1 MTKIILKEIS
11 EGTTRWI
18 CENCNNQIY
27 SVPETLF
34 GKPLINKCPCCGIT
48 FSGYELCKSRIDMQN
63 QVFAEFGIVNP
74 NEEAENG
81 NSNNN
86 S

>member
-1 MTKIILKEIS
+1 MSKIILKEIS
-11 EGTTRWI
+11 EGTTRWL
-18 CENCNNQIY
+18 CENCNNRIY

-34 GKPLINKCPCCGIT
+34 GKPLINKCPHCGIT

-74 NEEAENG
+74 NEG
-81 NSNNN
+81 S
-86 S
+86 